1 MITDPGL
8 FLGVA
13 SIRSAD
19 RFPFDEPRAGR
30 GSDGHRIALGRF
42 IVVDCTIRFYDFFSR
57 KH

>member
-1 MITDPGL
+1 MDPGL

-42 IVVDCTIRFYDFFSR
+42 IVVDCTTRFYDFFSR